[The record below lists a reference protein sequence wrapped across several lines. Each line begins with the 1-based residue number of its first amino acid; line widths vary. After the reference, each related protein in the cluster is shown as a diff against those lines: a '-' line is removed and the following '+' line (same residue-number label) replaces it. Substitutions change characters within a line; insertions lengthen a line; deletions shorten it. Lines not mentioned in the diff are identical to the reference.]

1 MSERSEGG
9 STVPEIKQLNENLQQ
24 QAALYQELK
33 QYAQKKQQALLR
45 NDLQEIEATTIRE
58 EQLLLEATRLEKE
71 RLLWTERAARYL
83 GKAPETMTLK
93 ELAERFPEL
102 TDVRAE
108 LENVVMNL
116 KEVNELNNQ
125 LLKQAMKVTNLTV
138 SIMTAQPNGSTYNRP
153 GEKESES
160 KTVRFLDRSI

>member
-83 GKAPETMTLK
+83 GKAPETITLK

>member
-1 MSERSEGG
+1 M
-9 STVPEIKQLNENLQQ
+9 PEIKQLNENLQQ
-24 QAALYQELK
+24 QAALYQEIK
-33 QYAQKKQQALLR
+33 DYAQKKQQALLR

-58 EQLLLEATRLEKE
+58 EQLLLEASRLEKE
-71 RLLWTERAARYL
+71 RLLWTERAARHL
-83 GKAPETMTLK
+83 GKAPESITLK

-108 LENVVMNL
+108 LENVVMSL

>member
-83 GKAPETMTLK
+83 GKAPETITLK

-153 GEKESES
+153 GEKENES

>member
-1 MSERSEGG
+1 M
-9 STVPEIKQLNENLQQ
+9 PEIKQLNENLQQ

-83 GKAPETMTLK
+83 GKEPETITLK

>member
-1 MSERSEGG
+1 M
-9 STVPEIKQLNENLQQ
+9 VPEIKQLNENLKK
-24 QAALYQELK
+24 QAALYQEIK
-33 QYAQKKQQALLR
+33 DYAQKKQQALLR

-58 EQLLLEATRLEKE
+58 EQLLLEASRLEKE
-71 RLLWTERAARYL
+71 RLLWTERAARHL
-83 GKAPETMTLK
+83 GKGPESITLK

-102 TDVRAE
+102 TDVRVE

-160 KTVRFLDRSI
+160 KAVRFLDRSI

>member
-1 MSERSEGG
+1 M
-9 STVPEIKQLNENLQQ
+9 PEIKQLNENLQQ

-83 GKAPETMTLK
+83 GKEPETITLK

-153 GEKESES
+153 GEKENES
-160 KTVRFLDRSI
+160 KRVRFLDRSI

>member
-83 GKAPETMTLK
+83 GKEPETITLK